1 MVAIYECAQFRR
13 MPKAST
19 LHSLTQGAY
28 FKIPRPKIQ
37 RPPATRRP
45 NRYPYMNQVKTGD
58 YAGCSQAGGGYAC
71 GNASAKVHFA
81 MAHNIKDT
89 TSPG

>member
-19 LHSLTQGAY
+19 LHSLTQGAD

-58 YAGCSQAGGGYAC
+58 DAGGGGC
-71 GNASAKVHFA
+71 GRGNAVHSP
-81 MAHNIKDT
+81 MSRDVKDT

>member
-37 RPPATRRP
+37 CPPATRRP

-58 YAGCSQAGGGYAC
+58 DVGDAC
-71 GNASAKVHFA
+71 GTANADVGFV
-81 MAHNIKDT
+81 MAHDVKDT

>member
-58 YAGCSQAGGGYAC
+58 EAGSYEDGGYAA
-71 GNASAKVHFA
+71 GVNFA
-81 MAHNIKDT
+81 MAHDNKDT